1 MNLLSRRH
9 MMAATSLG
17 LLAGA
22 TEAGSAAK
30 AAGFAFPKGFIWG
43 AATAGHQVEGNNVN
57 SDMWFIEHVKGTP
70 FKEPSGD
77 ACDHY
82 HLYERD
88 IAMLARLGLDAYR
101 FSLEW
106 ARIEPAK
113 GEFSAAEMNHY
124 VKVAQTCLKYGVKP
138 VITYNHYS
146 VPIWFAAQ
154 GGFENPESSDLFA
167 RFCTYAAKAIGP
179 YTAIA
184 ATFNEP
190 QLGIVLKWML
200 PDFITQSFPQVMAEA
215 AKAAASDHFA
225 SIQFANQD
233 KMLPNL
239 LAAHK
244 KGYEAIKAGPG
255 DFPTGVTLA
264 LHDVQA
270 VGADSRAEAMR
281 KACYQ
286 PWLDMIKTSSDFIG
300 VQNYSRIRIDAKG
313 PMHPEAGVELN
324 QQGEEFW
331 PSSLEACIR
340 YAYKE
345 TGKPVYVTENGL
357 ATEDDTRR
365 CAYIPLAI
373 KGVANCLKDAVPVK
387 SYIHWSLLDNFEW
400 VSGYGPK
407 LGIVAVDR
415 TTQKRTIKPSAVL
428 LGQIAK
434 ANRI

>member
-1 MNLLSRRH
+1 MLSRRTL
-9 MMAATSLG
+9 AQSTLA
-17 LLAGA
+17 LLASGA
-22 TEAGSAAK
+22 VAANSVRAAK
-30 AAGFAFPKGFIWG
+30 PGFTFPKDFLWG

-57 SDMWFIEHVKGTP
+57 SDMWLLEHLKGGP

-82 HLYERD
+82 HLYEQD
-88 IAMLARLGLDAYR
+88 IAMLAKLGLNTYR

-124 VKVAQTCLKYGVKP
+124 ISVAQTCLKYGVKP
-138 VITYNHYS
+138 VVTYNHYS
-146 VPIWFAAQ
+146 VPVWFAAQ
-154 GGFENPESSDLFA
+154 GGFENPESVDLFV
-167 RFCTYAAKAIGP
+167 RFCEYATKAIGP
-179 YTAIA
+179 YTALA

-200 PDFITQSFPQVMAEA
+200 PDFIIAGMKAAMADA
-215 AKAAASDHFA
+215 AKAAASDRFA
-225 SIQFANQD
+225 SIQFADQD

-239 LAAHK
+239 LAAHQ

-255 DFPTGVTLA
+255 DFPVGVTLA
-264 LHDVQA
+264 VHDVQA
-270 VGADSRAEAMR
+270 VGENSRAEEFR
-281 KACYQ
+281 KSAYG
-286 PWLDMIKTSSDFIG
+286 PWLDIAKTHSDFVG
-300 VQNYSRIRIDAKG
+300 VQNYSRMRIDAKG

-324 QQGEEFW
+324 QQGEEIW
-331 PSSLEACIR
+331 PDSLEGAIR
-340 YAYKE
+340 YVYAQS
-345 TGKPVYVTENGL
+345 GKPIYVTENGL

-365 CAYIPLAI
+365 VAYIPRVVQ
-373 KGVANCLKDAVPVK
+373 GVANCLTDNIPVR

-415 TTQKRTIKPSAVL
+415 TTQKRTLKPSAVL
-428 LGQIAK
+428 LGKIAK
-434 ANRI
+434 ANKI